1 MKLQLAWHQE
11 LSARMKIETPEAMQ
25 ELGRKLGAVLKVGDV
40 VALIGP
46 LGAGKTELTKGIASH
61 FGIDEV
67 TSPTFVIARSY
78 KSHPPL
84 IHMDA
89 YRLLAGANPLFEL
102 EDLDLDAESSI
113 TVIEWGG
120 ELVDHI
126 SSDFLEVIINR
137 DSDIR
142 EVSFIGHGARW
153 QGFSL

>member
-1 MKLQLAWHQE
+1 
-11 LSARMKIETPEAMQ
+11 MKIETPEAMQ
-25 ELGRKLGAVLKVGDV
+25 ALGKRIGAELKVGDV

-46 LGAGKTELTKGIASH
+46 LGAGKTELTKGIAAA
-61 FGIDEV
+61 FGIEEV

-78 KSHPPL
+78 RSNPPL

-102 EDLDLDAESSI
+102 EDLDLDAEKAI

-120 ELVDHI
+120 ELVQKI
-126 SSDFLEVIINR
+126 SNQYLEIQINR

-142 EVSFIGHGARW
+142 EVSIVGHGPRW
-153 QGFSL
+153 QGFSI

>member
-1 MKLQLAWHQE
+1 
-11 LSARMKIETPEAMQ
+11 MKIATPEAMQ
-25 ELGRKLGAVLKVGDV
+25 ALGKRIGAELRVGDV

-46 LGAGKTELTKGIASH
+46 LGAGKTELTKGIAAA
-61 FGIDEV
+61 FGIEEV

-78 KSHPPL
+78 RSNPPL

-102 EDLDLDAESSI
+102 EDLDLDAEKAI

-120 ELVDHI
+120 ELVEKI
-126 SSDFLEVIINR
+126 SSDYLEVQINR
-137 DSDIR
+137 DSDVR
-142 EVSFIGHGARW
+142 EVSFVGHGARW

>member
-1 MKLQLAWHQE
+1 VQIATAEEM
-11 LSARMKIETPEAMQ
+11 
-25 ELGRKLGAVLKVGDV
+25 RKLGQAIGQKLVIGDV
-40 VALIGP
+40 VALTGP
-46 LGAGKTELTKGIASH
+46 LGAGKTELTKGIAAH
-61 FGIDEV
+61 FGIEEV

-78 KSHPPL
+78 KSNPPL

-102 EDLDLDAESSI
+102 EDLDLNAETSI

-126 SSDFLEVIINR
+126 SNDFLEVIINR